1 MTKTKNTNNF
11 FPFIIFFI
19 ILFFSST
26 IFLSIPV
33 LFNYKSIESEIEKK
47 FYSEFNISI
56 KITDKIKYQFIPQPH
71 LLITK
76 ANLNL
81 NNQDPNSSIIKTE
94 NLKVFISPK
103 HLYSK
108 KNLKINKL
116 EIQDTNFMLK
126 LNDII
131 NFRNHLYDKINKTI
145 LIKKSKLFYLDED
158 GNTIFISPIKK
169 FTYLINDIDNF
180 KKLKINGNIFDIDYQ
195 SLWKKYFTED
205 ISTQSEIKFKNPNVL
220 LKNKFKFENNS
231 KFSGKS
237 KISFLNEIIEIDY
250 FLNGDKIK
258 IESPNPKQKIKI
270 FSNIELSPFYFESDI
285 IFIRKKLNFL
295 IDDFLYFF
303 LSIKPE
309 FLGNLNGNL
318 SINLENIDNEIFE
331 KGKIKI
337 SINENSVNL
346 NEASFKFKEY
356 GLLKSKISYIEKEG
370 DLIFTTENILEI
382 KNTKKFAK
390 KFQIN
395 PKKIKKIDKILFNLN
410 KNIATGKISIFEIQ
424 IIGEESKKDL
434 NNIHNINNIQGL
446 KSLLKSILST

>member
-1 MTKTKNTNNF
+1 MIKTKKKTNF
-11 FPFIIFFI
+11 FPFILVLI
-19 ILFFSST
+19 ILFFST
-26 IFLSIPV
+26 VILLSIPV

-126 LNDII
+126 LNDIR
-131 NFRNHLYDKINKTI
+131 NFRNHLYDKTNKTI
-145 LIKKSKLFYLDED
+145 LIKKSKLFYLDDD
-158 GNTIFISPIKK
+158 GNTILISPIKK

-205 ISTQSEIKFKNPNVL
+205 ISTQSEIKFKNPNLL

-258 IESPNPKQKIKI
+258 IESPSSKQKIKI

-295 IDDFLYFF
+295 IDDFLYF
-303 LSIKPE
+303 LLNLKPE

-318 SINLENIDNEIFE
+318 SIKLEDIDNEIFE

-337 SINENSVNL
+337 SINENSIHL
-346 NEASFKFKEY
+346 NEASFKVKES
-356 GLLKSKISYIEKEG
+356 GLLKSKISYIQKGG

-395 PKKIKKIDKILFNLN
+395 HKKIKKIDKILFNLN

-424 IIGEESKKDL
+424 IIGEKSRKDL
-434 NNIHNINNIQGL
+434 KNIHNINNIQGL

>member
-1 MTKTKNTNNF
+1 MIKTKKKTNF
-11 FPFIIFFI
+11 FPFILVLI
-19 ILFFSST
+19 ILFFST
-26 IFLSIPV
+26 VILLSIPV

-126 LNDII
+126 LNDIR
-131 NFRNHLYDKINKTI
+131 NFRNHLYDKTNKTI

-205 ISTQSEIKFKNPNVL
+205 VSTQLEIKFKNPNVL

-270 FSNIELSPFYFESDI
+270 FS
-285 IFIRKKLNFL
+285 R
-295 IDDFLYFF
+295 
-303 LSIKPE
+303 
-309 FLGNLNGNL
+309 
-318 SINLENIDNEIFE
+318 
-331 KGKIKI
+331 
-337 SINENSVNL
+337 
-346 NEASFKFKEY
+346 
-356 GLLKSKISYIEKEG
+356 
-370 DLIFTTENILEI
+370 
-382 KNTKKFAK
+382 
-390 KFQIN
+390 
-395 PKKIKKIDKILFNLN
+395 
-410 KNIATGKISIFEIQ
+410 
-424 IIGEESKKDL
+424 
-434 NNIHNINNIQGL
+434 
-446 KSLLKSILST
+446 